1 MRRVPKKLV
10 TLLVAVIVVGGLAF
24 VGSSLRSTPA
34 APVPGTAASTPN
46 LPAPSWQAFQA
57 HVATSL
63 PGLEADI
70 NVMVSAGTAG
80 DDAAAASAAVLVKAD
95 ATSEVAWLRANP
107 AALCYQAAYGDY
119 LSANQTLEKAM
130 TAALSG
136 DHASAN
142 TLLGQLNTSL
152 ANLATDTAKTAC
164 L

>member
-1 MRRVPKKLV
+1 MRRLPMKLV
-10 TLLVAVIVVGGLAF
+10 TLLVAVIVVGGLAL

-57 HVATSL
+57 HVASSL
-63 PGLEADI
+63 PRLETDI
-70 NVMVSAGTAG
+70 SAVASAGSAG
-80 DDAAAASAAVLVKAD
+80 DDAAAASAAVVVKAD
-95 ATSEVAWLRANP
+95 ATIEVAWLRANP
-107 AALCYQAAYGDY
+107 AALCYGAAYGDY

-142 TLLGQLNTSL
+142 ALLEQLNTSL

-164 L
+164 

>member
-1 MRRVPKKLV
+1 MRRLPNKLV
-10 TLLVAVIVVGGLAF
+10 TLLIAVVVVGGLAL
-24 VGSSLRSTPA
+24 VGSSIRSTPA
-34 APVPGTAASTPN
+34 TPAPDTAAPTSDT
-46 LPAPSWQAFQA
+46 AVQSWQAFQA

-70 NVMVSAGTAG
+70 SAVASAGSAG
-80 DDAAAASAAVLVKAD
+80 DDAAAASAAVVVKAD
-95 ATSEVAWLRANP
+95 ATSEVAWLGANP

-136 DHASAN
+136 DHANAN
-142 TLLGQLNTSL
+142 ALLEQLNTLL

-164 L
+164 

>member
-1 MRRVPKKLV
+1 MRRLPKKLV
-10 TLLVAVIVVGGLAF
+10 TLLVAVIVVGGLAL
-24 VGSSLRSTPA
+24 VGSSIRSTPA
-34 APVPGTAASTPN
+34 APAVDTTAPTPDS
-46 LPAPSWQAFQA
+46 PVQSWQAFQA

-80 DDAAAASAAVLVKAD
+80 DDAAAASAAVVVKAD

-136 DHASAN
+136 DHSSADA
-142 TLLGQLNTSL
+142 LLGQLNTSL
-152 ANLATDTAKTAC
+152 ASLAADTAKTAC
-164 L
+164 